1 MVINLDELIS
11 VSLPLTLKYHLF
23 SNYIT
28 LQGIK
33 LKVSNM
39 NLWLPNQRADKP
51 DTLQLHILEN
61 FERMT

>member
-1 MVINLDELIS
+1 MVIKLEELIS
-11 VSLPLTLKYHLF
+11 VSLNLTLKYHLF

-39 NLWLPNQRADKP
+39 NLWLPNQRANEAKA
-51 DTLQLHILEN
+51 
-61 FERMT
+61 M